1 MKLYFKYLGILFK
14 SRMQYKVSFIML
26 ALGQFLV
33 TFTGFLGIFFL
44 FERFHSVK
52 GFSFEEV
59 MLCFSVVIFSFSI
72 SECFARGF
80 DSFSSLVR
88 SGELDRI
95 LIRPRSVIFQVLT
108 SKMEFAKFGRFIVAL
123 GVFIY
128 AIPKC
133 GVEWT
138 PYKILVVSLMIIGGI
153 AVFTALFMIYAAFSF
168 FTIEGLEFMNIFTHG
183 TQEFGRYPLSIY
195 GKEVLLFYTFLIP
208 IAPFQYYPFLYLI
221 DRTDRAWYGLLPL
234 TGFLFLIP
242 AYAFFRF
249 GLRRYR
255 STGS

>member
-26 ALGQFLV
+26 TLGQFLL
-33 TFTGFLGIFFL
+33 TFTGFLGIFFM

-52 GFSFEEV
+52 GYSFEEV
-59 MLCFSVVIFSFSI
+59 LLCFSVVTLSFSI

-80 DSFSSLVR
+80 DSFSGLVK

-95 LIRPRSVIFQVLT
+95 LIRPRSVTFQVLT
-108 SKMEFAKFGRFIVAL
+108 SRMEFSRFGRFAVAL
-123 GVFIY
+123 GVFIC
-128 AIPKC
+128 AVSKS
-133 GVEWT
+133 GVVWT
-138 PYKILVVSLMIIGGI
+138 PYKILVVSLMMIGGI
-153 AVFTALFMIYAAFSF
+153 AVYSALFMIYAAFSF
-168 FTIEGLEFMNIFTHG
+168 FTIEGLEFMNIFTDG
-183 TQEFGRYPLSIY
+183 TKEFGRYPLSIY
-195 GKEVLLFYTFLIP
+195 GREVLLFYTFLIP
-208 IAPFQYYPFLYLI
+208 IAPFQYYPFIYLI
-221 DRTDRAWYGLLPL
+221 GNTQRAWYGLLPL

-249 GLRRYR
+249 GLKKYR